1 MRKNSVKNTRINSE
15 VAHELS
21 KLISQEIKD
30 PRISPLTSVVAVD
43 VTPDL
48 KQAKVYVSV
57 FGDEE
62 KKKETYE
69 GLKSAASHLRSMLA
83 KNINLR
89 NTPMLEFIMDQ
100 SIEYGVNMTKLINDV
115 NKNNND
121 ADQNGDG
128 LDE

>member
-1 MRKNSVKNTRINSE
+1 MRKNSIKNTRVNA
-15 VAHELS
+15 VVQQELS
-21 KLISQEIKD
+21 LLISREIKD

-48 KQAKVYVSV
+48 KQAKVYISV
-57 FGDEE
+57 LGDEE

-69 GLKSAASHLRSMLA
+69 GLKSASSHLRTMLA

-89 NTPMLEFIMDQ
+89 NTPQLEFIMDQ
-100 SIEYGVNMTKLINDV
+100 SIEYGVNMSKLIDDV
-115 NKNNND
+115 NKN
-121 ADQNGDG
+121 GDL